1 MDSITL
7 GQVKAIIGTVTVIS
21 GFFIAIFRWYS
32 KNISNKIT
40 DYENR
45 IKALEVE
52 SHINK
57 EQNTILLKGQ
67 LACLKGLKEQGCNGP
82 VTQSIN
88 EIEAYLLNLVKN

>member
-1 MDSITL
+1 VDKITL
-7 GQVKAIIGTVTVIS
+7 GQVKTIIGTITVIG
-21 GFFIAIFRWYS
+21 GFFVAIFRWYS

-45 IKALEVE
+45 IKSLENE

-88 EIEAYLLNLVKN
+88 EIETYLLSLVKS

>member
-1 MDSITL
+1 MDKITL
-7 GQVKAIIGTVTVIS
+7 GQVKTIIGTITVIG
-21 GFFIAIFRWYS
+21 GFFVAIFRWYS

-45 IKALEVE
+45 IKSLENE

-88 EIEAYLLNLVKN
+88 EIETYLLSLVKS